1 MFKKITSVI
10 LVATIVFSFSGCSYI
25 AYKDY
30 YTKKDYLNIWEL
42 EGVRHR
48 GFRRTGILLQA

>member
-10 LVATIVFSFSGCSYI
+10 LVVTIVFSFSGCSYI

-30 YTKKDYLNIWEL
+30 YTKEDYLNIWEL
-42 EGVRHR
+42 EGVRYDAE
-48 GFRRTGILLQA
+48 GISPQYL